1 MNFIYSLL
9 MVTARISTPIL
20 LASTGAIYSE
30 KSGLPNISLDAAMI
44 MGSWLFMEVF
54 FMLIQI

>member
-20 LASTGAIYSE
+20 LASTGAIYGFIHGCLW
-30 KSGLPNISLDAAMI
+30 K
-44 MGSWLFMEVF
+44 F
-54 FMLIQI
+54 FLC